1 MRNLRGLTCMSLWI
15 YDVQDIEFG
24 FQKLKIVFDV
34 TDYL

>member
-1 MRNLRGLTCMSLWI
+1 MSLWI

-34 TDYL
+34 TDYLLCKDVP